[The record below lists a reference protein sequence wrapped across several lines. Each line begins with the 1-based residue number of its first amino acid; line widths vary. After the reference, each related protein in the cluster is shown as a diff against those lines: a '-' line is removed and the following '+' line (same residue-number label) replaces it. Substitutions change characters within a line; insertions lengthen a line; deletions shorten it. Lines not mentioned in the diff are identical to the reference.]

1 MELKFI
7 IIDYEGVWYIVNKIN
22 KLIELNKLKSD
33 LKILIYFQIIT

>member
-33 LKILIYFQIIT
+33 LKILIYFKIIT